1 MMDMNT
7 IVANNVLELL
17 SRDGIKQV
25 ELAEKIGVSK
35 QTMSKMLSGNR
46 MINIGELQKIASYFD
61 VKMEDLMN
69 VPVNVNE
76 GNVVRAFM
84 GKVSTEAAKE
94 ALRTVDELADM
105 IIFHANVRD
114 NAVAMTETWEI

>member
-1 MMDMNT
+1 MPYSLMNT
-7 IVANNVLELL
+7 AVAPEPVMK
-17 SRDGIKQV
+17 STPWGSSFG
-25 ELAEKIGVSK
+25 IGVSK

-76 GNVVRAFM
+76 GNVVRVFM